1 MASAALQETNPA
13 ILRNLET
20 VAAHMAGEAADP
32 ASVMNLYTDDVV
44 LEVPGRGLHL
54 DAKPAIEANYRRM
67 FNSMADIEITP
78 VARYGEADWV
88 VDDCIACF
96 RLVGD
101 GMVNAPVPLGSRVR
115 LRLIH
120 LFRMENGLIA
130 RETVFESWEPLPG

>member
-1 MASAALQETNPA
+1 MATATRHETDPA
-13 ILRNLET
+13 IRRNLET

-32 ASVMNLYTDDVV
+32 ASIMDLYADEVV

-54 DAKPAIEANYRRM
+54 LAKPAIEANYRRM

-78 VARYGEADWV
+78 LARYAEEDWV

-101 GMVNAPVPLGSRVR
+101 GVVNAPVPIGSRVR

-120 LFRMENGLIA
+120 LFRMENGRIA
-130 RETVFESWEPLPG
+130 RETVFESWERISG